1 MSQDIG
7 MTPNPQLG
15 FGVSFCAGWAGCL
28 FRGSGWAAG
37 GLVAAGGVEFEFAE
51 QFAGGGVDDAD
62 VQVLDEQQDVGSG
75 IGPADADVVELAGV
89 AQGDGAVGVEAVGAD
104 LCRSKI
110 RCDPMTCGF
119 SGIRRRGCIR

>member
-7 MTPNPQLG
+7 MTPNPQSG
-15 FGVSFCAGWAGCL
+15 SGVVSCAGC
-28 FRGSGWAAG
+28 SGWWPGWASG

-62 VQVLDEQQDVGSG
+62 VQVLDEQQDVGPG

-89 AQGDGAVGVEAVGAD
+89 AQSDGAVGVEAVGAD
-104 LCRSKI
+104 
-110 RCDPMTCGF
+110 PVV
-119 SGIRRRGCIR
+119 CI